1 MTVQSAQALRW
12 AAAPAAA
19 FLRFRR
25 QTLRGLAAAL
35 CLWGTGGA
43 GAMTFDTELPLKPAD
58 FASLR
63 GWAQDGHL
71 AALQSF
77 LRFCTS
83 DGQGAQARNSLQ
95 RALTAACR
103 KAQEEAPATDAAARA
118 FFEREFRPFHVAS
131 EGFVTAYF
139 EPEVRGSRQPS
150 PVYAAPLYRAPEGLT
165 TLKPE
170 GTPKAL
176 SGLTH
181 ALKTSKGF
189 REMPDRGAIMDGAL
203 KGRGLEL
210 VWLAD
215 PIDAYFV
222 HVQGSTRIRLEDGSV
237 MRAGYA
243 GKTGHPYTAIGKVL
257 VDAGEGTPEDFTMQ
271 GLRAWLMANPERRD
285 GLFRRNRSFI
295 FFREV
300 TEVGPE
306 LGPIG
311 AAGLPLV
318 PGRSLAIDPRFH
330 SYGLPVFVGADLS
343 GAGLTQ
349 PQWQRLMIADDT
361 GSAIRGA
368 ARGDIFMGSGDAAG
382 AAAGA
387 VRHKAS
393 FTILLPRVLTPKP
406 SGQGS

>member
-19 FLRFRR
+19 FLRLRR
-25 QTLRGLAAAL
+25 HVLPGLAVAL

-43 GAMTFDTELPLKPAD
+43 RAMTIETALPLKPAD
-58 FASLR
+58 FSSLP
-63 GWAQDGHL
+63 GWTQDDHL
-71 AALQSF
+71 AAIQAF
-77 LRFCTS
+77 LRFCA
-83 DGQGAQARNSLQ
+83 GAEQGFAGPAALQ

-118 FFEREFRPFHVAS
+118 FFEREFRPYHVAS
-131 EGFVTAYF
+131 DGFVTAYF
-139 EPEVRGSRQPS
+139 EPEVRGARQPS
-150 PVYAAPLYRAPEGLT
+150 PAYSTPLYRAPEGLSA
-165 TLKPE
+165 LKPE
-170 GTPKAL
+170 NAPKGLA
-176 SGLTH
+176 GLTH
-181 ALKTSKGF
+181 ALKTEQGF
-189 REMPDRGAIMDGAL
+189 HEMPDRGAIMDGVI

-257 VDAGEGTPEDFTMQ
+257 VEAGEGTPEDFTMQ
-271 GLRAWLMANPERRD
+271 GLRAWLKANPERMD

-343 GAGLTQ
+343 GAGLAQ
-349 PQWQRLMIADDT
+349 RQWQRLMIADDT

-382 AAAGA
+382 VAAGA

>member
-1 MTVQSAQALRW
+1 M
-12 AAAPAAA
+12 
-19 FLRFRR
+19 
-25 QTLRGLAAAL
+25 
-35 CLWGTGGA
+35 
-43 GAMTFDTELPLKPAD
+43 
-58 FASLR
+58 
-63 GWAQDGHL
+63 
-71 AALQSF
+71 
-77 LRFCTS
+77 
-83 DGQGAQARNSLQ
+83 
-95 RALTAACR
+95 
-103 KAQEEAPATDAAARA
+103 
-118 FFEREFRPFHVAS
+118 
-131 EGFVTAYF
+131 
-139 EPEVRGSRQPS
+139 RGSRQPS
-150 PVYAAPLYRAPEGLT
+150 ATYATPLYRAPEGLT
-165 TLKPE
+165 PLQPE
-170 GTPKAL
+170 TTPQSLA
-176 SGLTH
+176 GFTH
-181 ALKTSKGF
+181 ALSTSKGLA
-189 REMPDRGAIMDGAL
+189 EMPDRGAIMDGAL
-203 KGRGLEL
+203 KDQGLEL

-271 GLRAWLMANPERRD
+271 GLRAWLMANPERMD

-311 AAGLPLV
+311 AANLPLV
-318 PGRSLAIDPRFH
+318 PGRSLAVDPRFH

-343 GAGLTQ
+343 GAGLSQ
-349 PQWQRLMIADDT
+349 PHWQRLMIADDT

-387 VRHKAS
+387 VRHKAT
-393 FTILLPRVLTPKP
+393 FTILLPRVLTPQSP
-406 SGQGS
+406 GQGS

>member
-1 MTVQSAQALRW
+1 
-12 AAAPAAA
+12 
-19 FLRFRR
+19 
-25 QTLRGLAAAL
+25 
-35 CLWGTGGA
+35 
-43 GAMTFDTELPLKPAD
+43 MTFETELPLKPAD
-58 FASLR
+58 FSSLP
-63 GWAQDGHL
+63 GWAQDDHL
-71 AALQSF
+71 AALNAF
-77 LRFCTS
+77 LRFCS
-83 DGQGAQARNSLQ
+83 GGQQAFGGPAALQ
-95 RALTAACR
+95 RALSATCR

-118 FFEREFRPFHVAS
+118 FFEREFRPFRVVS
-131 EGFVTAYF
+131 DGFVTAYF
-139 EPEVRGSRQPS
+139 EPEVRGSRLPS
-150 PVYAAPLYRAPEGLT
+150 ATYATPLYRAPAGLT
-165 TLKPE
+165 SLKPGQAPKELE
-170 GTPKAL
+170 GF
-176 SGLTH
+176 TH
-181 ALKTSKGF
+181 ALKTAKGF
-189 REMPDRGAIMDGAL
+189 TRMPDRGAIMDGAL
-203 KGRGLEL
+203 KGKGLEL

-222 HVQGSTRIRLEDGSV
+222 HVQGSTRIRLEDGTV

-271 GLRAWLMANPERRD
+271 GLRAWLKANPERMD

-300 TEVGPE
+300 TEVQPD

-311 AAGLPLV
+311 AATLPLV
-318 PGRSLAIDPRFH
+318 PGRSLAVDPRFH
-330 SYGLPVFVGADLS
+330 SYGVPVFVGADLS
-343 GAGLTQ
+343 GAGLAQ

-368 ARGDIFMGSGDAAG
+368 ARGDIFMGSGEAAG

-393 FTILLPRVLTPKP
+393 FTILLPRVLSPEP

>member
-1 MTVQSAQALRW
+1 
-12 AAAPAAA
+12 
-19 FLRFRR
+19 
-25 QTLRGLAAAL
+25 
-35 CLWGTGGA
+35 
-43 GAMTFDTELPLKPAD
+43 MTFETELPLKPAE
-58 FASLR
+58 FSSLK
-63 GWAQDGHL
+63 GWAQDDHL
-71 AALQSF
+71 AALNAF
-77 LRFCTS
+77 LRFCS
-83 DGQGAQARNSLQ
+83 GDAPGFGGHAALQ
-95 RALTAACR
+95 RALKATCR
-103 KAQEEAPATDAAARA
+103 KAQDGRPAKDAAARA
-118 FFEREFRPFHVAS
+118 FFEQEFQPYRVDA

-150 PVYAAPLYRAPEGLT
+150 AAYPAPLYRAPDGLT
-165 TLKPE
+165 TLKPGE
-170 GTPKAL
+170 APKKLA
-176 SGLTH
+176 GLTH
-181 ALKTSKGF
+181 ALKTPRGF
-189 REMPDRGAIMDGAL
+189 SEMPDRGAIMDGAL

-257 VDAGEGTPEDFTMQ
+257 VEAGEGTPEDFTMQ
-271 GLRAWLMANPERRD
+271 GLRAWLKANPERMD
-285 GLFRRNRSFI
+285 ELFRRNRSFI

-300 TEVGPE
+300 TEVPPD

-311 AAGLPLV
+311 AATLPLV
-318 PGRSLAIDPRFH
+318 PGRSLAVDPRFH

-343 GAGLTQ
+343 GAGLAQ

-387 VRHKAS
+387 VRHKAT
-393 FTILLPRVLTPKP
+393 FTILLPRVLTPKTR
-406 SGQGS
+406 GEGT